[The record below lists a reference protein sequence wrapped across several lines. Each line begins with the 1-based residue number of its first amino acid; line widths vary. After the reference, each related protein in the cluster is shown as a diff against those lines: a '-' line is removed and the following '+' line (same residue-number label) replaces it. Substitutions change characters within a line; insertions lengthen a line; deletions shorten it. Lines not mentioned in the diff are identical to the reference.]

1 MTRGNSRRV
10 VLVTGAAQGIGRV
23 IAIEFARAGW
33 SVAAADLQKDK
44 IGDLAKEHG
53 EQGDIVPFV
62 LDVCDE
68 QSVNAAVASIEQRFG
83 RIDALIN
90 NAALFTELRRE
101 PLVDIALSEW
111 KRVMDVNLTGP
122 FLMTRAVVKPMR
134 RAGGGSIV
142 NIATVGIYHGSN
154 QLAHYNAS
162 KAGLIGLTRTA
173 ARELGKFGIR
183 VNAIAPGATATE
195 AVQAVSSPERLAE
208 RAQKRCLPR
217 VQTPDDLIGPLLF
230 LASAQAGF
238 VTGQL
243 INVDGGEFFH

>member
-1 MTRGNSRRV
+1 MTRGTSRRV
-10 VLVTGAAQGIGRV
+10 VVVTGAAQGIGRV
-23 IAIEFARAGW
+23 IATEFARGGW
-33 SVAAADLQKDK
+33 SVAAADLQEGK
-44 IGDLAKEHG
+44 IESVVRDLDD
-53 EQGDIVPFV
+53 QGDIAPFV
-62 LDVCDE
+62 LDVRDE
-68 QSVNAAVASIEQRFG
+68 DSIQATVAGIEQRFG

-90 NAALFTELRRE
+90 NAALFTALRRE

-122 FLMTRAVVKPMR
+122 FLMTRAVAEPMR

-173 ARELGKFGIR
+173 ARELGRYGIR

-195 AVQAVSSPERLAE
+195 EVRAVSSPERLAE
-208 RAQKRCLPR
+208 RAQNRCLQR
-217 VQTPDDLIGPLLF
+217 VQTPQDLVGPLLF
-230 LASAQAGF
+230 LASDQASF
-238 VTGQL
+238 ITGQL

>member
-23 IAIEFARAGW
+23 IATEFARAGW

-44 IGDLAKEHG
+44 IGDLAIELG
-53 EQGDIVPFV
+53 GQGDIAPFV

-68 QSVNAAVASIEQRFG
+68 RSVNAAVASMEQRFG
-83 RIDALIN
+83 RLDALIN
-90 NAALFTELRRE
+90 NAALFTQLKRE

-122 FLMTRAVVKPMR
+122 FLMTRAVVEPMR

-173 ARELGKFGIR
+173 ARELGRFGIR

-195 AVQAVSSPERLAE
+195 AVRAVSSPERLAE
-208 RAQKRCLPR
+208 RAQKRCLQR

-230 LASAQAGF
+230 LASDQARF

-243 INVDGGEFFH
+243 LNVDGGEFFH